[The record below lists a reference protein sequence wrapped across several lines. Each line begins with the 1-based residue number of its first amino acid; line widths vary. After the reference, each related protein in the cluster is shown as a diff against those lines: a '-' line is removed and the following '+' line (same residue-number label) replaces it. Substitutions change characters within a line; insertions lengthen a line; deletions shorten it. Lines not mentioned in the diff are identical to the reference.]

1 MPFSPGIR
9 RALAWAPSIL
19 ALAACGD
26 SGKPVRLV
34 VGVGDTF
41 VVHSQKPT
49 AITAEGHDAEGNAV
63 AVTGVTYRQT
73 GGDSV
78 SLTADGTVTCTRK
91 ADAMV
96 VATAGELSATAFVRC
111 RPVKSVRISGPVQF
125 FMGDTAQRLET
136 QILGLDGK
144 PLDVIAGTVSV
155 LDRSVV
161 GAEGMRVSARGVG
174 ITLLTL
180 TVGDSSA
187 TTGVHVYQPVDAIVN
202 LKPEQRLVAVR
213 LSLRHGEYRR
223 WTLPAGTWMITML
236 PYKDEK
242 RGIRLSV
249 KGAACVPEH
258 LTPRRISCFTKDS
271 ALVTVEHPSKVPAPE
286 LEGQILVRNITM
298 AEPRTP

>member
-1 MPFSPGIR
+1 MPRFR
-9 RALAWAPSIL
+9 RPLACVPAALAL
-19 ALAACGD
+19 VACGGA
-26 SGKPVRLV
+26 GKPVRLV
-34 VGVGDTF
+34 VGSGDTF
-41 VVHSQKPT
+41 VVHSLKPT
-49 AITAEGHDAEGNAV
+49 AITAEGHDAEGLV
-63 AVTGVTYRQT
+63 VPVTGVTYRRT
-73 GGDSV
+73 GGDSIG
-78 SLTADGTVTCTRK
+78 LTPEGTVTCTRK

-96 VATAGELSATAFVRC
+96 VATAGDLSATALVRC

-125 FMGDTAQRLET
+125 LMGDTAQRLET
-136 QILGLDGK
+136 QILGFDGK

-161 GAEGMRVSARGVG
+161 GAEGMRISARGVG

-213 LSLRHGEYRR
+213 LSLRSGEYRR

-249 KGAACVPEH
+249 KGANCVPEF
-258 LTPRRISCFTKDS
+258 LTPRRMSCFTRDS
-271 ALVTVEHPSKVPAPE
+271 AFVTVEHPSKTPAPE
-286 LEGQILVRNITM
+286 LEGQILVRSIT
-298 AEPRTP
+298 TPGPAAP